1 MPNHYNSILIIGGPP
16 EDVDRFIDDLQNS
29 AIDGRLCLC
38 QMIDPIPHVLYTCA
52 YYSPSKTLEQQ
63 IHSDGTPLTDEEKE
77 EIRRFGYSSVGAY
90 AVKWWGVA
98 YGCYDSVIRRESP
111 NRAVFRFW
119 TPFLPI
125 GDRIFLLMHA
135 KYPSLIFGFYGKDEC
150 NPYRTKFLIG
160 PGTPILSREEIDEL
174 WLEKER
180 EEQEERERLFR
191 RGF

>member
-63 IHSDGTPLTDEEKE
+63 IHS
-77 EIRRFGYSSVGAY
+77 
-90 AVKWWGVA
+90 
-98 YGCYDSVIRRESP
+98 VIRRESP

-125 GDRIFLLMHA
+125 GDRIFLLMHG

-150 NPYRTKFLIG
+150 NPYQTKFLIG